1 VVPFDTPYERI
12 AALAP
17 DGVLTSP
24 GPGNP
29 ENAGAAIDA
38 VRGVINAGTPYFG
51 VCLGHQLLGL
61 AVGATT
67 SKLKFGHRGGNHP
80 VLDLESDRVY
90 ITSQNHGYQVDMTS
104 IPEGSGWHV
113 SKINLNDGSVEG
125 ISHETLPVI
134 AVQYHPEGSPG
145 PQDSQYLFDEFVEL
159 VRSKKRSRQT
169 VEVAL

>member
-1 VVPFDTPYERI
+1 
-12 AALAP
+12 
-17 DGVLTSP
+17 
-24 GPGNP
+24 
-29 ENAGAAIDA
+29 
-38 VRGVINAGTPYFG
+38 
-51 VCLGHQLLGL
+51 
-61 AVGATT
+61 
-67 SKLKFGHRGGNHP
+67 
-80 VLDLESDRVY
+80 
-90 ITSQNHGYQVDMTS
+90 MTS